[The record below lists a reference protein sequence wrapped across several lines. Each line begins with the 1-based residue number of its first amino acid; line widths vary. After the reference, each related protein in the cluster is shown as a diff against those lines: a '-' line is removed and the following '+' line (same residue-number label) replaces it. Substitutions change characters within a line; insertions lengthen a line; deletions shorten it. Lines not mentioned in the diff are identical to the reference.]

1 MRVVVGERLGGPE
14 VLRVT
19 EQEAPR
25 PGPGQVV
32 VDVAAAGVNYMDIY
46 QREGVG
52 NYRPNRRSCP
62 ARKARA
68 RSPPSGQ
75 GVTALA
81 VGDRVAW
88 AGPGSS
94 YAEQVALPGEPA
106 SSRFPTGISL
116 QVAAAAIL
124 QGMTAHYL
132 VTSTYPVREG
142 DVAVVHA
149 AAGGVGLLLTQMVKR
164 RGGIV
169 VATTSGGEKAE
180 LALGA
185 GADHVVGYD
194 RFRAIV
200 DDVTEGAGAHVVY
213 DGVGKDTFDDSLA
226 ALRPRGMMVL
236 YGAASGQVP
245 PVDPQRL
252 NSGGSLFLTR
262 PTLVHYIAD
271 AEELRWRAE
280 RGIRLDRQGRTRGA
294 DRRHLPAGRCRPG
307 AGGPGCAGG
316 PQASCCSCPACS
328 RGDHACPGHAPRFV
342 RPEKNFSF
350 HITLVADG

>member
-1 MRVVVGERLGGPE
+1 MRVIVGERHGGPD
-14 VLRVT
+14 VLRV
-19 EQEAPR
+19 EEREAPR
-25 PGPGQVV
+25 PGPGEVV

-46 QREGVG
+46 QREGIGSYRTEPPFVPGGEGAGTVAAVG
-52 NYRPNRRSCP
+52 ED
-62 ARKARA
+62 
-68 RSPPSGQ
+68 
-75 GVTALA
+75 VTSLA

-94 YAEQVALPGEPA
+94 YAEQVALPAKRAVPVPDGL
-106 SSRFPTGISL
+106 SL
-116 QVAAAAIL
+116 QLAAASIL

-132 VTSTYPVREG
+132 SASTYPVRER

-169 VATTSGGEKAE
+169 VGTTSGGKDGQKAE
-180 LALGA
+180 LALRA

-194 RFRAIV
+194 RFREIV
-200 DDVTEGAGAHVVY
+200 DEATEDVGAHVVY

-252 NSGGSLFLTR
+252 NSGGSLYLTR
-262 PTLVHYIAD
+262 PKLAD
-271 AEELRWRAE
+271 YTADPEELRWRAGE
-280 RGIRLDRQGRTRGA
+280 VFDWITKDELEVRIGGTYPLAEAARAQDDLASRRTTGKLLL
-294 DRRHLPAGRCRPG
+294 LPG
-307 AGGPGCAGG
+307 
-316 PQASCCSCPACS
+316 
-328 RGDHACPGHAPRFV
+328 
-342 RPEKNFSF
+342 
-350 HITLVADG
+350 L

>member
-1 MRVVVGERLGGPE
+1 M
-14 VLRVT
+14 
-19 EQEAPR
+19 
-25 PGPGQVV
+25 
-32 VDVAAAGVNYMDIY
+32 
-46 QREGVG
+46 
-52 NYRPNRRSCP
+52 
-62 ARKARA
+62 
-68 RSPPSGQ
+68 
-75 GVTALA
+75 
-81 VGDRVAW
+81 
-88 AGPGSS
+88 
-94 YAEQVALPGEPA
+94 
-106 SSRFPTGISL
+106 SL

-132 VTSTYPVREG
+132 VTSTFPVREG

-245 PVDPQRL
+245 PGRPAAAEQRRVAVPHP
-252 NSGGSLFLTR
+252 SH
-262 PTLVHYIAD
+262 P
-271 AEELRWRAE
+271 
-280 RGIRLDRQGRTRGA
+280 GRTTSPTSRNCGGA
-294 DRRHLPAGRCRPG
+294 RARYSTGSPRANSRCGSAAPTRWPMPAGRRRTWL
-307 AGGPGCAGG
+307 AGG
-316 PQASCCSCPACS
+316 PQESCCSCPACS
-328 RGDHACPGHAPRFV
+328 GGDHACPGHAPRFV